1 MAQTP
6 PTFHTINPLPDG
18 SRVHLRAIR
27 PEDREALLGGF
38 QKLSP
43 ESRRNRFLDTKRN
56 LSGKE
61 LDFLTL
67 VDFSSHVALVAE
79 IETDNELVPVA
90 VGRFVRDPVMPEHAE
105 FALTVAD
112 AWQGR
117 GIGKVLLRHLI
128 DCARGL
134 GVEYFD
140 ATLFTENRP
149 MLQLLR
155 HSGLALQANNRGG
168 IDTVSLHLA
177 TQENRPVS
185 P

>member
-6 PTFHTINPLPDG
+6 PSFHTVNPLPDG
-18 SRVHLRAIR
+18 SRLRIRRIR
-27 PEDREALLGGF
+27 PEDREALLAGF
-38 QKLSP
+38 EKLSP

-61 LDFLTL
+61 LDFLTQ
-67 VDFSSHVALVAE
+67 VDFDSHVALVAE
-79 IETDNELVPVA
+79 ISSEDGLVPVA
-90 VGRFVRDPVMPEHAE
+90 VGRFVRDPAMPDHAE

-112 AWQGR
+112 EWQGR
-117 GIGKVLLRHLI
+117 GIGKVLLRHLV

-134 GVEYFD
+134 GVEYID

-155 HSGLALQANNRGG
+155 HSGLALQASNRGG
-168 IDTVSLHLA
+168 IDTVSLQL
-177 TQENRPVS
+177 
-185 P
+185 